1 MTSETR
7 TESGKPIKLTYVFD
21 QMDQIAGFTKS
32 DGYAKSYAYDAANE
46 LKTMMVAAASRRN

>member
-1 MTSETR
+1 
-7 TESGKPIKLTYVFD
+7 
-21 QMDQIAGFTKS
+21 MDQIAGFTKS